1 MWRRSE
7 RKSRMVEYSRD
18 VSSEY
23 AVVAKRTIR
32 SKEQEEP
39 MKELS
44 HSWYKDLTEKAVKRR
59 DLQCLKMILI
69 NHFRL

>member
-1 MWRRSE
+1 
-7 RKSRMVEYSRD
+7 MVEYSRD

-44 HSWYKDLTEKAVKRR
+44 HS
-59 DLQCLKMILI
+59 
-69 NHFRL
+69 